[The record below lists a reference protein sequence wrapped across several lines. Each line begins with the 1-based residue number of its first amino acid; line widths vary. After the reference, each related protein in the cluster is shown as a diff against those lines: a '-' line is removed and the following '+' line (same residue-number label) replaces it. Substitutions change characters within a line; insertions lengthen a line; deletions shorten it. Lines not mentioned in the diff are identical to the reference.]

1 MPFGAIDSMLEA
13 VIIDNVLLGS
23 KRSLLPRAFLLWGVL
38 AALPTVGFATKVII
52 KGGDPPPTQPIQNV
66 NFVQPDCSNGIP
78 GETGWPPQPTCTYY
92 FQDTT
97 ASIVD
102 SFTFEAT
109 ITVSEE
115 SDFSCLPTIQSGPD
129 KGFDP
134 NGYFKNCSVS
144 FDSIP
149 DSSNVELVYA
159 YSGVNPPD
167 GDEAPGDY
175 PGNDGE
181 IGQYEGIPPDGVFTI
196 ELEGWSGP
204 LKNLSLNTSYV
215 LAPEPSAAIIL
226 LTELLLGGCILALLG
241 RKLNWKHRFNL

>member
-1 MPFGAIDSMLEA
+1 MPFGAIDRMLEA
-13 VIIDNVLLGS
+13 VIIDSVLLGS
-23 KRSLLPRAFLLWGVL
+23 KCSSLPRVLLLVGVL

-52 KGGDPPPTQPIQNV
+52 KGGDPPPTLPIQDV
-66 NFVQPDCSNGIP
+66 NFVQPDCSNGMQSGP
-78 GETGWPPQPTCTYY
+78 NCTYY

-97 ASIVD
+97 TSIVD
-102 SFTFEAT
+102 SFTFEAA

-115 SDFSCLPTIQSGPD
+115 SDFSCSPTIKTGPD
-129 KGFDP
+129 KGYDP

-149 DSSNVELVYA
+149 DSSNVELVYT

-167 GDEAPGDY
+167 GDEAPGN
-175 PGNDGE
+175 PNGGE
-181 IGQYEGIPPDGVFTI
+181 IGEYEGIPPDGVFTI

-204 LKNLSLNTSYV
+204 LESLSLSTTYV

>member
-1 MPFGAIDSMLEA
+1 MPFGAIDSVLEA
-13 VIIDNVLLGS
+13 VIIDSVLLGS
-23 KRSLLPRAFLLWGVL
+23 KCSLMPRVLLLMGVL

-52 KGGDPPPTQPIQNV
+52 KGGDPPPTLPIQDV
-66 NFVQPDCSNGIP
+66 NYVQPDCSNGMP
-78 GETGWPPQPTCTYY
+78 GVTGFPPQPTCTYY
-92 FQDTT
+92 FEDTT
-97 ASIVD
+97 TSIVD

-115 SDFSCLPTIQSGPD
+115 SDFSCLPTITSGPD
-129 KGFDP
+129 KGYDP

-144 FDSIP
+144 FDPIAGST
-149 DSSNVELVYA
+149 NVELVYN

-167 GDEAPGDY
+167 GDEAPTDY
-175 PGNDGE
+175 PKNHGE
-181 IGQYEGIPPDGVFTI
+181 IGEYEGIPPDGVFTI

-204 LKNLSLNTSYV
+204 LKSLTLNTSYV